1 MNKSEKIEK
10 EISEYW
16 FKAHKAELIN
26 YGDITVLNWRNPNSN
41 SYYVR
46 YVFDGYRMY
55 ISGDIGEAVFN
66 LTWKATVNSFDDLYL
81 GYFLSKMST
90 CSNGEYKFDS
100 DTAKEKIIE
109 WKSRLLEDKEFNNEE
124 DKEEFLE
131 TIDEMIEDIEN
142 CNSEEQWAW
151 EYVNEKY
158 NDFISENDFDY
169 WEWIYNIGNVVPY
182 HNYAYLIGLK
192 MASEQ
197 LRNGVH
203 NEEL

>member
-1 MNKSEKIEK
+1 MNRSQRIEK
-10 EISEYW
+10 EIKEYW
-16 FKAHKAELIN
+16 FKEHKAELVEC
-26 YGDITVLNWRNPNSN
+26 GDITILNWKKHNSGT
-41 SYYVR
+41 YYVR
-46 YVFDGYRMY
+46 YVFDGCRMY

-66 LTWKATVNSFDDLYL
+66 LTWKASIHSFDDLCL

-90 CSNGEYKFDS
+90 SSNGKYEFDS

-109 WKSRLLEDKEFNNEE
+109 WKSQLLEDKEFNNEE

-131 TIDEMIEDIEN
+131 TIDEMIGDIEE

-158 NDFISENDFDY
+158 NDFISENDCDY
-169 WEWIYNIGNVVPY
+169 WEWIYSIGNVTPY

-192 MASEQ
+192 MASDQ
-197 LRNGVH
+197 LRLN
-203 NEEL
+203 